1 MVYTP
6 NEWDGWTGRKALI
19 RKLLRI
25 EEGIVNA
32 GGATPE
38 QLAEAIDTFFIEN
51 PGALAPTWSQVSSK
65 PSTFPPSP
73 HTHPIDELATV
84 GGTASALTFL
94 RGDGEWAEPAG
105 GGEEYAPATRTH
117 IYMAEEMLPATPV
130 LISGNPLTFEF
141 IANGVG
147 PREGHDY
154 VTIQYQDTEVPER
167 IFTDRRHGK
176 RCVLQALFML
186 LCRDRD
192 LSERAVL
199 CEHRNAPERT
209 SNGE

>member
-1 MVYTP
+1 
-6 NEWDGWTGRKALI
+6 
-19 RKLLRI
+19 
-25 EEGIVNA
+25 
-32 GGATPE
+32 
-38 QLAEAIDTFFIEN
+38 TFFIEN

-105 GGEEYAPATRTH
+105 GGGGEEYAPATRTH
-117 IYMAEEMLPATPV
+117 ISMADEMLPATPV
-130 LISGNPLTFEF
+130 LSSGNPLTFEF

-154 VTIQYQDTEVPER
+154 VTIQYQDTEVPEGTVVVFSIVQAPGAEAFR
-167 IFTDRRHGK
+167 IVMASDPFSPIFGLPANPTAGS
-176 RCVLQALFML
+176 V
-186 LCRDRD
+186 
-192 LSERAVL
+192 
-199 CEHRNAPERT
+199 
-209 SNGE
+209 